1 MSQTS
6 DRAEREALRLA
17 SLRGY
22 DILDTPPEAAF
33 DRLAEL
39 AADLFDA
46 PIALVSLVDENRQWF
61 KARIGVNACET
72 PREWSFCAH
81 ALDGGDWE
89 TLVVEDATLDA
100 RFCANPLVTGDPNIR
115 FYAGV
120 ALTTPAGLSLGT
132 LCVIDDRRRPR
143 PSDKDLDRLRKLA
156 GIVVD
161 EIVLRRTS
169 RVLASKQQLLEMA
182 EGVAG
187 IGSWRFR
194 IADGQIDWSDEVY
207 RIHGVSPETFDPN
220 LDDGIAFYHPEDQPL
235 VRAMLDRAISEG
247 AGFSFRLRIRRGDGA
262 LRVVLSRGE
271 CERDA
276 SGAVAVIHGVFQD
289 VTDSEMAL
297 RRAQRS
303 ESRFRSLTDS
313 MADVVTRMRLDG
325 GSTYISP
332 AIEPLL
338 GFKPREMAGRSALD
352 FVHADDR
359 PLVGEVLGRLAAGS
373 LSETLKHRAV
383 HKDGVAIW
391 VETSFRKVA
400 DDDLGGGEIVAVI
413 RDVSLRHRLEAA
425 LADSEARYRVLAENT
440 SDILVRWGLD
450 GIIRDVSPSCR
461 LLGLEPAD
469 AIGQSIFFL
478 IAPDHLAVSQAMVD
492 QLLRDHAAHPGQR
505 REHLIVTRD
514 GRKVWLEGS
523 PRMVFDEA
531 GRPTEV
537 VSAFRDV
544 TERRAAEEAL
554 AAAKVAAEA
563 AADAKAQFLANMS
576 HELRTP
582 LTAVV
587 GFARLAAEQP
597 ELSDTTRGY
606 VDRLATGA
614 KALMATVNDILDFSK
629 LEAGQVEI
637 RPRPVDPARMLA
649 ESVSMFEG
657 MAGDTGVRLRLRG
670 DETLPPLLVLDEDR
684 IRQVMLN
691 LVGNAIKFTRDGE
704 VEVEV
709 AWDAGAGRLSCRV
722 RDTGPGIAPDQLG
735 RLFQRF
741 SQVDGSLTR
750 RHGGTGLGLAICKGL
765 VEAMGGEIGVE
776 SRLGEG
782 SCFHF
787 TLPTAPGASVQSI
800 APPSS
805 GPLGDHLRVLLAEDN
820 AANRELVRVILRP
833 LGVEISEAVNGLEA
847 VRLGLEH
854 PFDLILMD
862 VRMPEMGGCDAA
874 LQLRRKAGPNQDT
887 PILAFS
893 ADVVSDFDVFD
904 GAITKP
910 IEAAALIRAM
920 AVALAPAL
928 PPAEIH
934 GLHA

>member
-6 DRAEREALRLA
+6 DPTEREALRLET
-17 SLRGY
+17 LRAY
-22 DILDTPPEAAF
+22 DVLDTAPEAAF

-46 PIALVSLVDENRQWF
+46 PIALVSLVEEDRQWF
-61 KARIGVNACET
+61 KARVGLEATET
-72 PREWSFCAH
+72 PRDVSFCAH
-81 ALDGGDWE
+81 TLGGGDWA
-89 TLVVEDATLDA
+89 TLVVEDARLDP
-100 RFCANPLVTGDPNIR
+100 RFSANALVTGEPNIR

-120 ALTTPAGLSLGT
+120 ALTTPEGVNLGT
-132 LCVIDDRRRPR
+132 LCVIDDHPR
-143 PSDKDLDRLRKLA
+143 PHPSQKDMDRLGKLA
-156 GIVVD
+156 SIVVD
-161 EIVLRRTS
+161 ELVLRRTS
-169 RVLASKQQLLEMA
+169 QALASKQQLLEMA
-182 EGVAG
+182 EAVAG
-187 IGSWRFR
+187 IGSWRYR
-194 IADGQIDWSDEVY
+194 VADGRIEWSDEVY
-207 RIHGVSPETFDPN
+207 RIHGISPEAFDPN
-220 LDDGIAFYHPEDQPL
+220 LDDGIAFYHPDDQPL
-235 VRAMLDRAISEG
+235 VRGMMERAIGEG
-247 AGFSFRLRIRRGDGA
+247 TGFSFRLRIHRGDGT
-262 LRVVLSRGE
+262 LRNVLSRAE

-276 SGAVAVIHGVFQD
+276 SGAVAVVNGVFQD
-289 VTDSEMAL
+289 VTDSEIAL

-313 MADVVTRMRLDG
+313 MADVVTRLRFDG

-338 GFKPREMAGRSALD
+338 GYRPRDMAGRSALH
-352 FVHADDR
+352 FVHPDDR
-359 PLVGEVLGRLAAGS
+359 ALVGDVLQRLSAGS
-373 LSETLKHRAV
+373 LSETLQHRAV
-383 HKDGVAIW
+383 RKDGEAIW
-391 VETSFRKVA
+391 VETSFRMVA
-400 DDDLGGGEIVAVI
+400 DDDLGAGEIVAVI
-413 RDVSLRHRLEAA
+413 RDVSLRHRLESA

-461 LLGLEPAD
+461 LLGLEPAE

-478 IAPDHLAVSQAMVD
+478 LAPEYVASSRAMVD
-492 QLLRDHAAHPGQR
+492 QLLLDHAANPGQR
-505 REHLIVTRD
+505 REHLIVTPD
-514 GRKVWLEGS
+514 GRQIWLEGS

-531 GRPTEV
+531 GRPAEV
-537 VSAFRDV
+537 VSALRDV

-554 AAAKVAAEA
+554 ASAKVAAEA

-597 ELSDTTRGY
+597 ELSETTRGY

-637 RPRPVDPARMLA
+637 RPRPVDPAGVLT

-657 MAGDTGVRLRLRG
+657 MAGDNGVRLRLSG
-670 DETLPPLLVLDEDR
+670 HEALPSSLVLDEDR
-684 IRQVMLN
+684 IRQVLLN
-691 LVGNAIKFTRDGE
+691 LVGNAIKFTRDGD

-722 RDTGPGIAPDQLG
+722 RDTGPGIAPDQVG

-750 RHGGTGLGLAICKGL
+750 KHGGTGLGLAICKGL

-787 TLPTAPGASVQSI
+787 TLPTTPGGSVPSA
-800 APPSS
+800 APPTS
-805 GPLGDHLRVLLAEDN
+805 GPLGDHLRILLAEDN

-833 LGVEISEAVNGLEA
+833 LGVEISEAVNGREA
-847 VRLGLEH
+847 VQLGLER

-862 VRMPEMGGCDAA
+862 VRMPELGGHDAA
-874 LQLRRKAGPNQDT
+874 RRLRREDGPNQDT

-893 ADVVSDFDVFD
+893 ADVVSDFDAFD
-904 GAITKP
+904 GAIAKP
-910 IEAAALIRAM
+910 IEASALVRAIAEALDPAPSAAE
-920 AVALAPAL
+920 V
-928 PPAEIH
+928 H
-934 GLHA
+934 GRHA